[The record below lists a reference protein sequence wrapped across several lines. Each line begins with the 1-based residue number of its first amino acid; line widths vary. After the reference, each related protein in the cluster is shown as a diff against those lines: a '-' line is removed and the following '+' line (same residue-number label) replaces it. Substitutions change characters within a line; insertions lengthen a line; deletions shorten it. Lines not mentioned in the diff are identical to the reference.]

1 MPAYGHAHVGLPISR
16 QIPLAIFSR
25 TILGPSSILTTF
37 QYDTHAQ
44 LGVLSLALLLLL
56 SASMKFMTSRPTPQ
70 SVSRE
75 IQAYVAE
82 RQGQLL
88 PSGEASRDGRRF
100 SWCGDILDF
109 LAEGLA
115 ERVASLGITFSSPFP
130 GPLRLMDEVQQP
142 DGQHVRRFWT
152 VALHQGCPIARIC
165 TVFFH
170 RHDQISLPQTPLVMA
185 FATHRQA
192 SEDAE

>member
-1 MPAYGHAHVGLPISR
+1 
-16 QIPLAIFSR
+16 
-25 TILGPSSILTTF
+25 
-37 QYDTHAQ
+37 
-44 LGVLSLALLLLL
+44 
-56 SASMKFMTSRPTPQ
+56 MTSVASQLTPET
-70 SVSRE
+70 VGRE
-75 IQAYVAE
+75 IQTYVDE
-82 RQGQLL
+82 RQRQLL
-88 PSGEASRDGRRF
+88 PSGEASSDGHRF